1 MRELFEQT
9 TKMMEKSW
17 NLWQQMVE
25 DSPLMKKPEVTFW
38 GKWSPWIATMRST
51 YEVNMNA
58 WKTFVENSEQTFF
71 KMFKESPLYNES
83 LETQMRGIWD
93 GLKKAQDVQQ
103 EAVKEQLSKME
114 DLLREHE

>member
-1 MRELFEQT
+1 MKELFEQT

-17 NLWQQMVE
+17 NLWQKMVE

-38 GKWSPWIATMRST
+38 GKWSPWVATMRST
-51 YEVNMNA
+51 YEINMSA

-71 KMFKESPLYNES
+71 KMFKESPFYNES

-93 GLKKAQDVQQ
+93 GLKKAQELQQ
-103 EAVKEQLSKME
+103 EAVKEQLTKMG